1 MAKAEEMHET
11 LVDVCVMLAHESNMS
26 TDLISD
32 SKVTYEIPF
41 QPFAADQLSGQF
53 PRPTQLTPRKS
64 SAIKESTIQKVTD
77 VSDDDEEK
85 LTLVMSKWSLIRKR
99 QSQMTWQE
107 RVQGSSQRC

>member
-11 LVDVCVMLAHESNMS
+11 LVDVCVMPAHESNMS
-26 TDLISD
+26 TDLISE

-64 SAIKESTIQKVTD
+64 SAIKESTI
-77 VSDDDEEK
+77 
-85 LTLVMSKWSLIRKR
+85 
-99 QSQMTWQE
+99 
-107 RVQGSSQRC
+107 